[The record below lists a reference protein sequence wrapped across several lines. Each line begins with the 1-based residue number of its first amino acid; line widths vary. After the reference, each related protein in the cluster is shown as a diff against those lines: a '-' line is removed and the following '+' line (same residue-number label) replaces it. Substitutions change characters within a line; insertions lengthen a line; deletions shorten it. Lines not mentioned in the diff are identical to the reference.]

1 MKRDEMLHGRFI
13 KAGEFK
19 GKAVTLTVAALE
31 QEMFEKDNGTE
42 ESKWTVAFREK
53 RKSGEPLEWV
63 LNRTNIEL
71 LFAMWEDTEEWIGK
85 RVTLFPERD
94 TSGKSES
101 GFCIRVKGSPDIAG
115 PITTIIKL
123 PRKKPVERKLLKTV
137 AGADTHPDADTE
149 PAAPRTDYRNMEMP
163 AGLLDDDEPAGGFD
177 DLS

>member
-31 QEMFEKDNGTE
+31 QEMLERDNGTDE
-42 ESKWTVAFREK
+42 AKWVIAFKEK

-63 LNRTNIEL
+63 LNRTNIESM
-71 LFAMWEDTEEWIGK
+71 FAMWEDTEEWIGK
-85 RVTLFPERD
+85 KVTLFPERD

-115 PITTIIKL
+115 PITISIKL
-123 PRKKPVERKLLKTV
+123 PRKKAVERRLLKT
-137 AGADTHPDADTE
+137 APGAETHPDVDTE
-149 PAAPRTDYRNMEMP
+149 PAKTDYRNMEMP
-163 AGLLDDDEPAGGFD
+163 AGLLDDDEPGGGFD